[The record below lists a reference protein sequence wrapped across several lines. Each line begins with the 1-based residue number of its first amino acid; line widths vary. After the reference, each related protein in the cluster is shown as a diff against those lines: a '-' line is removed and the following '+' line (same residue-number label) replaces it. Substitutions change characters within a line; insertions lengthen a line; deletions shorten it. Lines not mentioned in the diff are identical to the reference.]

1 MSALPPK
8 ADIAPNKT
16 LSEFCGGR
24 ILTSARTTGAHGLR
38 LAARFLAR
46 YLVSSLS
53 GKCRDLVGR
62 WRDSPREKQRREVL
76 SRSLIH
82 CRPCVVFY
90 RLARGLLR
98 HWHDRRKIFTGAAPI
113 ALFVDVLL
121 RCRATHAAPRVVW
134 RLIRRHL
141 GYFGDMRTQS
151 VCSAGAGSGRVGR
164 SCHSAAWGVKTQKV
178 LTARLVAVE

>member
-1 MSALPPK
+1 MSSRRLLSCEPTIGLGEGTTFQNENWAASKSLADMARSPGHVRLPPK

-24 ILTSARTTGAHGLR
+24 ILTSTRTTGAHGLR

-76 SRSLIH
+76 SRSL
-82 CRPCVVFY
+82 F
-90 RLARGLLR
+90 
-98 HWHDRRKIFTGAAPI
+98 I
-113 ALFVDVLL
+113 AD
-121 RCRATHAAPRVVW
+121 
-134 RLIRRHL
+134 
-141 GYFGDMRTQS
+141 
-151 VCSAGAGSGRVGR
+151 
-164 SCHSAAWGVKTQKV
+164 
-178 LTARLVAVE
+178 LV

>member
-16 LSEFCGGR
+16 PSEFLR
-24 ILTSARTTGAHGLR
+24 RSYPDIHKTTGAHGLR

-76 SRSLIH
+76 SRSL
-82 CRPCVVFY
+82 F
-90 RLARGLLR
+90 
-98 HWHDRRKIFTGAAPI
+98 I
-113 ALFVDVLL
+113 AD
-121 RCRATHAAPRVVW
+121 
-134 RLIRRHL
+134 
-141 GYFGDMRTQS
+141 
-151 VCSAGAGSGRVGR
+151 
-164 SCHSAAWGVKTQKV
+164 
-178 LTARLVAVE
+178 LV